1 MGAIPQIQRPVGLN
15 MDDQEVF
22 VLGFTGEEVK
32 SLITTT
38 TTDFV
43 FSSAMLDHVIGSEA
57 WRDEVGTWSRTN
69 SMAAALIV
77 YKAYQLSNGVSAIV
91 KHMEQ
96 IWVWI
101 APTHRVDGG
110 YFDEYDTD
118 DGKLM
123 TV

>member
-1 MGAIPQIQRPVGLN
+1 

-57 WRDEVGTWSRTN
+57 WQDEVGTWSRTN

-91 KHMEQ
+91 KHMDQ

-101 APTHRVDGG
+101 APIHG
-110 YFDEYDTD
+110 YDIDN
-118 DGKLM
+118 KLM
-123 TV
+123 TI

>member
-1 MGAIPQIQRPVGLN
+1 
-15 MDDQEVF
+15 
-22 VLGFTGEEVK
+22 
-32 SLITTT
+32 
-38 TTDFV
+38 
-43 FSSAMLDHVIGSEA
+43 
-57 WRDEVGTWSRTN
+57 
-69 SMAAALIV
+69 MAAALIV

-110 YFDEYDTD
+110 YFAEYATD
-118 DGKLM
+118 DGTLM